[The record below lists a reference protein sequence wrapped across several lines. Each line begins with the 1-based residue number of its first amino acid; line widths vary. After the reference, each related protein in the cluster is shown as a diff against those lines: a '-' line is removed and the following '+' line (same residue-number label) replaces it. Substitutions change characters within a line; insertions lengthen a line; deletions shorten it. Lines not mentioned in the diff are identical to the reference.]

1 MASQDTKQSKGKTG
15 GVRDKSGGAR
25 GQTGGARGKARKAK
39 EDLYR
44 QLVLDAAE
52 GIFAGRGYDEAK
64 IGEIAES
71 SGVSLQTLYSVFPGK
86 AAIYQAVQEAGD
98 QALHHLSLERSRDI
112 AEPLPAMLA
121 GLRATTLYF
130 LEHPDFL
137 KLRLHGGFTWGTEA
151 SAAGSRGRTEAWR
164 LALERLRT
172 GCRRCI
178 ESGVFVDRDPDL
190 IARTI
195 VSMQQ
200 VALAHWLEGGMAG
213 APEKIASDLDEQVER
228 AFRK

>member
-1 MASQDTKQSKGKTG
+1 VAAKKAK
-15 GVRDKSGGAR
+15 R
-25 GQTGGARGKARKAK
+25 KARRAK
-39 EDLYR
+39 EELYR

-52 GIFAGRGYDEAK
+52 SVFATKGYDDAK
-64 IGEIAES
+64 IGEIANA

-86 AAIYQAVQEAGD
+86 AAIYQAIQEAGD
-98 QALHHLSLERSRDI
+98 QALHQLSSEQSRDI
-112 AEPLPAMLA
+112 AEPLPAVLA
-121 GLRATTLYF
+121 GLHATTLYF

-164 LALERLRT
+164 LALDRLRA
-172 GCRRCI
+172 GCQRCI

-200 VALAHWLEGGMAG
+200 VELAHWLESGMKGKPQEVA
-213 APEKIASDLDEQVER
+213 KSLDDQVER
-228 AFRK
+228 AFRA

>member
-1 MASQDTKQSKGKTG
+1 VAS
-15 GVRDKSGGAR
+15 RDMKR
-25 GQTGGARGKARKAK
+25 ARGKARRAK

-44 QLVLDAAE
+44 QLVLEAAE
-52 GIFAGRGYDEAK
+52 GFFAEKGYDDAK
-64 IGEIAES
+64 IGEIANA

-86 AAIYQAVQEAGD
+86 AAIYQAIQEAGD
-98 QALHHLSLERSRDI
+98 QALHQLSSEQSRDI
-112 AEPLPAMLA
+112 AEPLPAVLA
-121 GLRATTLYF
+121 GLHATTLYF

-164 LALERLRT
+164 LALDRLRA
-172 GCRRCI
+172 GCQRCI

-200 VALAHWLEGGMAG
+200 VELAHWLESGMKGKPQEVA
-213 APEKIASDLDEQVER
+213 KSLDDQVER
-228 AFRK
+228 AFRA

>member
-1 MASQDTKQSKGKTG
+1 VAS
-15 GVRDKSGGAR
+15 RDMKR
-25 GQTGGARGKARKAK
+25 ARGKARRAK

-44 QLVLDAAE
+44 QLVLEAAE
-52 GIFAGRGYDEAK
+52 GLFAEKGYDDAK
-64 IGEIAES
+64 IGEIANA

-86 AAIYQAVQEAGD
+86 AAIYQAIQEAGD
-98 QALHHLSLERSRDI
+98 QALHQLSSEQSRDI
-112 AEPLPAMLA
+112 AEPLPAVLA
-121 GLRATTLYF
+121 GLHATTLYF

-164 LALERLRT
+164 LALDRLRA
-172 GCRRCI
+172 GCQRCI

-200 VALAHWLEGGMAG
+200 VELAHWLESGMKGKPQEVA
-213 APEKIASDLDEQVER
+213 KSLDDQVER
-228 AFRK
+228 AFRA